1 MMSSTRLTFRIFYGG
16 TFDPVHDGHLA
27 VADAAATVFDSDVFM
42 VPSADPPHRAS
53 PGASAEQRATM
64 LDLAITHLLR
74 LHVDRRELQRAT
86 QGRASAAG
94 AECARAASP
103 SYSVDTLF
111 DIRSEIGADASV
123 VWLVGADAFRE
134 LHHWYCWRKLL
145 ALAHIVVAV
154 RPGHALDA
162 LDPALETEI
171 ADRWTDDPAAI
182 RGSAHGLVMLLDLPL
197 RHEAASNLRKRI
209 AAGLP
214 WANEVPPAVAAYIDA
229 QHLYGSVEHAD

>member
-1 MMSSTRLTFRIFYGG
+1 MSSTSRPFRIFYGG

-27 VADAAATVFDSDVFM
+27 VAQAAATVFDSDVFM
-42 VPSADPPHRAS
+42 VPSADPPHRAP
-53 PGASAEQRATM
+53 PGASADQRATM
-64 LDLAITHLLR
+64 LDLAITHCLR
-74 LHVDRRELQRAT
+74 LHVDRRELLRAT

-94 AECARAASP
+94 SGPLSP

-111 DIRSEIGADASV
+111 DIRSEIGADTSV

-134 LHHWYCWRKLL
+134 LHHWYCWRELF

-162 LDPALETEI
+162 LDPALEVEV
-171 ADRWTDDPAAI
+171 AARWTDEPSAI
-182 RGSAHGLVMLLDLPL
+182 RGSPHGLVMGLDLPL
-197 RHEAASNLRKRI
+197 RYEAASSLRKRI

-214 WANEVPPAVAAYIDA
+214 WANEVPPAVAAYIDV